1 MMFMYEWNKWAEG
14 DYFEVVNKTLLITK
28 EFPEILDRSHLQE
41 LEIVFL
47 GDQYETQI
55 FFSLTYGFG

>member
-47 GDQYETQI
+47 GAN
-55 FFSLTYGFG
+55 